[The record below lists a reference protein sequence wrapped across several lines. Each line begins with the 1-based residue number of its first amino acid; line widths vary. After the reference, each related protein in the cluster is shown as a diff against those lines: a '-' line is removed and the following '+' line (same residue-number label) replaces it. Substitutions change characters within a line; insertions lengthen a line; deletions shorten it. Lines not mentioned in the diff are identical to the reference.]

1 MDKTDEI
8 LRLKRQG
15 LTIRDISNETGIPR
29 STVHKIIRSSPS
41 EDNNDGQVAFNGYA
55 DNGRSLLVHLPYNYF
70 CPGCGGEQNH
80 AWLCLECGIFFTAE
94 CDEDFCCVDGF
105 DLSDVTRRAELIE
118 G

>member
-15 LTIRDISNETGIPR
+15 LTIRDISNETGVPR

-41 EDNNDGQVAFNGYA
+41 EDSNDGQVAFNGYA

-70 CPGCGGEQNH
+70 CPGCGHQQNH
-80 AWLCLECGIFFTAE
+80 DWLCFKCGRFFPAK
-94 CDEDFCCVDGF
+94 CIEDCSYSEGF
-105 DLSDVTRRAELIE
+105 YLSEVTRKAELIE